1 LQNTNLPGFNQEQ
14 QLVLSMIVRLHR
26 KAIKL
31 EELPR
36 LNLFKKK
43 QYLPLVQLLR
53 LATLLNNQRQ
63 ATTTPESLQLHTDDN
78 YWTLTFSHDFFTNNT
93 LVQLDL
99 EREQEY
105 WQDVTGW
112 KLVIEEEKA

>member
-1 LQNTNLPGFNQEQ
+1 MLALM
-14 QLVLSMIVRLHR
+14 VSLHR

-36 LNLFKKK
+36 FNLFKKK

-63 ATTTPESLQLHTDDN
+63 ATTPPDSLTLHTDDN
-78 YWTLTFSHDFFTNNT
+78 HWTLTFSPGYFAQNT
-93 LVQLDL
+93 LAQLDL
-99 EREQEY
+99 EKEQDY
-105 WQDVTGW
+105 WQEITGW
-112 KLVIEEEKA
+112 KLLIEEAAT